1 MEKDFPPILSD
12 EEFAALLK
20 QRERF
25 DRPEHDRWDN
35 AGIRPPQKP
44 TDGLPES
51 TLEQQFAH
59 IAQKLT
65 AVWPSEAC
73 ALLIRNLVVND
84 RESRQG
90 FPQDVIEDLL
100 MLSEINEIRL
110 RKIGLGPASAAVS
123 PAKPRK
129 P

>member
-1 MEKDFPPILSD
+1 MLSD

-20 QRERF
+20 QREQF
-25 DRPEHDRWDN
+25 ERPEHDRWDN

-65 AVWPSEAC
+65 AVWPSETC
-73 ALLIRNLVVND
+73 ALLIRNLIVND
-84 RESRQG
+84 RDSRQG
-90 FPQDVIEDLL
+90 FPQDVVEDLL
-100 MLSEINEIRL
+100 MLSEINEMRL
-110 RKIGLGPASAAVS
+110 RKIGLGPAS
-123 PAKPRK
+123 PADSFAKLRK